1 MLNIDEL
8 VELFKRNVV
17 DLGTKG
23 VMSYLA
29 VQAPVFNLP
38 ILNAVIRFLVSRVIS
53 IAVNNTEL
61 GIYFIYTDQRTSAQ
75 AKAYE
80 KAAQENAK
88 AKADPAVTEE
98 EKKRAEE
105 ELLARAR
112 ELIRLGR

>member
-23 VMSYLA
+23 VMTYLA

-38 ILNAVIRFLVSRVIS
+38 ILNSIVRFLVSRVIS

-61 GIYFIYTDQRTSAQ
+61 GVYFIYTDQRTSAQ

-80 KAAQENAK
+80 KAAQASAK
-88 AKADPAVTEE
+88 AQADPAMTEE

-105 ELLARAR
+105 ELLACAR
-112 ELIRLGR
+112 QLVRLGR